1 MTHLTPDAMVDAVEG
16 VLDST
21 GHAHLDA
28 CAACRGEVDRLSATL
43 SESRSV
49 AVPEPSPLFW
59 EHFSQRVRTAI
70 AEEPDARVWPLWL
83 RWPVLAPLAALGLL
97 VIALMTAVPR
107 VPDTALE
114 LASTAATTNDPP
126 SVADP
131 EAELAMDS
139 AWAFIEESV
148 GPLDVETAQQAGI
161 AASLGEAERAALH
174 LTDAEQVELVKLLEQ
189 ELTRQGS

>member
-1 MTHLTPDAMVDAVEG
+1 MTHLTTDEIVDAVEG
-16 VLDST
+16 VLDAT

-28 CAACRGEVDRLSATL
+28 CAACRSEVDRLAATL
-43 SESRSV
+43 SETRSV
-49 AVPEPSPLFW
+49 TITEPSPLFW
-59 EHFSQRVRTAI
+59 DHFSQRVRTAI
-70 AEEPDARVWPLWL
+70 AEEPPAQAWPLWL
-83 RWPVLAPLAALGLL
+83 RWPVLAPLTALGLL

-107 VPDTALE
+107 SGPTSRSVVPAVATAP
-114 LASTAATTNDPP
+114 DQP
-126 SVADP
+126 SAADP
-131 EAELAMDS
+131 EGALAVDS

-189 ELTRQGS
+189 ELTRAGS